1 MKTLIPILLIVLL
14 ASGFRC
20 NRDRVTQSDTF
31 VVEEIPS
38 QCAPE
43 PSQTLGLKSTK
54 GEYFLVDDRT
64 GTFADLVEGDR
75 VKVVYEDSDEVIVCM
90 ACTCPDP
97 DGAMIVRELTK
108 L

>member
-1 MKTLIPILLIVLL
+1 M
-14 ASGFRC
+14 
-20 NRDRVTQSDTF
+20 QSDSF
-31 VVEEIPS
+31 VVDEIPS
-38 QCAPE
+38 QCAPQ
-43 PSQTLGLKSTK
+43 PSQTLGLRSAA

-64 GTFADLVEGDR
+64 GTFDDLSKGDR
-75 VKVVYEDSDEVIVCM
+75 VKVSYDPSDEVIVCM